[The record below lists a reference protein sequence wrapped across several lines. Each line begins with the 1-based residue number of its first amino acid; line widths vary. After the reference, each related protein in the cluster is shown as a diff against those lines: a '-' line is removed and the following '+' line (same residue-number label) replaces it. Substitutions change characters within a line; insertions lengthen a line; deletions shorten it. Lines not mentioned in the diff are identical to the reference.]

1 MPPFKGKHYDTSKRG
16 HFYFGQ
22 RGHYHFGMT
31 EDGKLQPPGL
41 TDPGLLISRR
51 REKGT
56 KGVGKEDS
64 EYIN

>member
-31 EDGKLQPPGL
+31 YQKETLEMQN
-41 TDPGLLISRR
+41 SECRMR
-51 REKGT
+51 NKGYNL
-56 KGVGKEDS
+56 ELPIMASS
-64 EYIN
+64 E